1 MDFLSILHNL
11 FFIHLNHCKIICK
24 AIPLDILMLH
34 FSLSYSAMDA
44 RLFLDLEA
52 DVSDDEE
59 MSMSSDGETGEW
71 ASGPVLL
78 DS

>member
-1 MDFLSILHNL
+1 
-11 FFIHLNHCKIICK
+11 
-24 AIPLDILMLH
+24 
-34 FSLSYSAMDA
+34 MDA

-59 MSMSSDGETGEW
+59 MLMSSDGETGEW